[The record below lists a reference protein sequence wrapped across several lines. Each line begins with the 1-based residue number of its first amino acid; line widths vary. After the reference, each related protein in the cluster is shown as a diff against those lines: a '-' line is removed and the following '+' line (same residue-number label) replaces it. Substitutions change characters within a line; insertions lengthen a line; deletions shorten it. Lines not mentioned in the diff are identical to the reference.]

1 MSEPTADKPAS
12 AAHNAAAAEADH
24 APGGGAPS
32 GISAPFIAR
41 PIATSLLALAIF
53 LASALAYSLLP
64 ISSLPQVDFPVIQ
77 VTTRLPGANADTMAR
92 LVTAPLERQLGQIPS
107 LENMSSTSSEGL
119 SQITLRF
126 MLNRDINAAG
136 QDVQSAISAA
146 GGSLP
151 QNLPYPP
158 VYAKVNP
165 SDPPIVT
172 IALTSQSVALE
183 RLSDF
188 ADTLLAPRLSQ
199 VAGVG
204 RVTVQGNIRPAIRI
218 QANPL
223 QLASLGIALETM
235 RSAIA
240 NANVTGSKGLISGPE
255 KSYIVGAND
264 QLESARAYE
273 DVVVAYRNK
282 APVLLRDVATVV
294 AGLEN
299 ERVAARYNGT
309 PAVVIDVQRQPSAN
323 IVGTVDELKKIL
335 PKLVDALPAGVKL
348 DIVADRTGTIRASVE
363 EVQFTLVLSV
373 ALVVMVVLLF
383 LRTFSATIVAGITL
397 PLSLMAAFGVMY
409 YAGFSLNN
417 LSLMALTIAT
427 GFVVDDAIVMIENV
441 MRYIE
446 KGEKPLAAAY
456 KGAGEIG
463 FTIVSLTLSLIAVFI
478 PLLFMEGIVGRLFRE
493 FALTLTA
500 AVVTSMIVALTLTP
514 MMAARLLRAPRH
526 GEAAPWYS
534 RAFEAPFDALLSV
547 YRVTLDRALNA
558 RRLMLLVAA
567 ATFVL
572 TVVLYIAIP
581 KGFLPDQDTGFLTAE
596 TVAAPGVSFER
607 INALQAEVERI
618 VRRDPDV
625 LGVVSVIGV
634 GTTNA
639 TPNAAHLALTL
650 KPKNERKATAPE
662 ILQRLTQATADFPGL
677 RTTFQIVQDIQIGTA
692 RSRTQYQYVIVGLDR
707 EGFSGWA
714 KKLEAELSRDRR
726 LIHVASDLQEDGN
739 AVLIKT
745 DRVIAGRLGVTMQ
758 ALNDTLY
765 DAFGQRQISTIYGQ
779 SNQYRVVLEVD
790 PAFQTDTAA
799 LGSIYVP
806 GTAISNST
814 SGNASTG
821 NATASGST
829 NASITA
835 TAASGTGV
843 GSQVPLSSFS
853 VIERAIAPLS
863 VNHVQ
868 QYPAATISFDVAPG
882 FSLDAAVQAVTDAQ
896 ARIALPSSIVGSYT
910 GAAAEFNASLA
921 NQPLLI
927 LAAVVTIYIILGV
940 LYESF
945 IHPFTIL
952 TTLPSA
958 GIGAL
963 LALEILGMEFSF
975 IALIGI
981 ILLMGIVKKNAIIMI
996 DFALDAER
1004 TRGLAPFE
1012 AIREA
1017 CLLRFRPIMMTTV
1030 AALLGALPLVIGS
1043 GPGSEL
1049 RLPLGV
1055 TIIGG
1060 LLLSQLLT
1068 LYTTPVIYLAM
1079 DGLKRRLERRFGFD
1093 EPNCPPPALRPE
1105 PGLPDPGP
1113 RGGSPR
1119 GTGGGGAVVLLP
1131 LLGTPPLPML
1141 PPRADWL
1148 LLPSPAESQALPS
1161 PDEPLALP
1169 PPDKPVS

>member
-1 MSEPTADKPAS
+1 MTAPAGGDPRES
-12 AAHNAAAAEADH
+12 ADQDAPDAD
-24 APGGGAPS
+24 ART

-41 PIATSLLALAIF
+41 PIATSLLAVAIF

-92 LVTAPLERQLGQIPS
+92 LVTAPLERQFGQIPS

-172 IALTSQSVALE
+172 IALTSQSVSLE

-223 QLASLGIALETM
+223 QLASLGIALETL
-235 RSAIA
+235 RAAIA
-240 NANVTGSKGLISGPE
+240 NANVTGSKGLISGPD
-255 KSYIVGAND
+255 KAYIVGAND
-264 QLESARAYE
+264 QLETARAYE
-273 DVVVAYRNK
+273 DVVVSYRNK

-309 PAVVIDVQRQPSAN
+309 PAVVIDVQRQPAAN
-323 IVGTVDELKKIL
+323 IVGTVDDLKKVL

-373 ALVVMVVLLF
+373 ALVIMVVLMF
-383 LRTFSATIVAGITL
+383 LRTLSATIVAGITL
-397 PLSLMAAFGVMY
+397 PLSLMAAFGVMH

-446 KGEKPLAAAY
+446 KGEKPLQAAY

-500 AVVTSMIVALTLTP
+500 AVVTSMVVALTLTP
-514 MMAARLLRAPRH
+514 MMAGRLLRAPRH

-534 RAFEAPFDALLSV
+534 RALEAPFAVLHSF
-547 YRVTLDRALNA
+547 YRVTLDWALNA
-558 RRLMLLVAA
+558 RRFMLLVAA

-596 TVAAPGVSFER
+596 TEAAPGVSFDR
-607 INALQAEVERI
+607 MNSLQAEVERI
-618 VRRDPDV
+618 IRRDPDV

-634 GTTNA
+634 GTANA
-639 TPNAAHLALTL
+639 TPNVARLALTL
-650 KPKNERKATAPE
+650 KPKNERVATATQ
-662 ILQRLTQATADFPGL
+662 ILQRLTEATSGL
-677 RTTFQIVQDIQIGTA
+677 PAIHTTFQVVQDIQIGTA

-714 KKLEAELSRDRR
+714 HKLEDALQGDRR
-726 LIHVASDLQEDGN
+726 LIHVSSDLQEDGN

-790 PAFQTDTAA
+790 PIFQSDPEA

-821 NATASGST
+821 NATASGATSS
-829 NASITA
+829 AITA
-835 TAASGTGV
+835 TAASGTGT

-853 VIERAIAPLS
+853 VIERAVAPLS

-882 FSLDAAVQAVTDAQ
+882 FSLDAAVQAVKDAE
-896 ARIALPSSIVGSYT
+896 ARIALPTSIVGSYT

-963 LALEILGMEFSF
+963 LALELLGMEFSF

-1004 TRGLAPFE
+1004 TRGLAPFD

-1030 AALLGALPLVIGS
+1030 AALLGALPLVIGH

-1060 LLLSQLLT
+1060 LLLSQILT

-1079 DGLKRRLERRFGFD
+1079 DGLKRRLERRLGFD
-1093 EPNCPPPALRPE
+1093 HSNYPPPALRPE

-1113 RGGSPR
+1113 AGPGRPPRTGGS
-1119 GTGGGGAVVLLP
+1119 GGAGLVLAIP
-1131 LLGTPPLPML
+1131 GTPSLPML
-1141 PPRADWL
+1141 PPRADWA
-1148 LLPSPAESQALPS
+1148 LLPSPDDEERPALLP
-1161 PDEPLALP
+1161 PDKPLALP
-1169 PPDKPVS
+1169 PPDKPKP